1 MDISTPRLVKV
12 LQAAGHNAQQHA
24 ADAAVETVAVA
35 ARIVLHGRGMFAC
48 WKAKASR
55 QLGMVELSPYIDN

>member
-48 WKAKASR
+48 
-55 QLGMVELSPYIDN
+55 